1 MGLDMYLNGERYHME
16 PRPRQKDKPVMEQYQ
31 LGYWRKHPDLHGFI
45 VQTFADGRDDC
56 QQIELSRVQ
65 LEQII
70 NAVEA
75 DALPRTKG
83 FFFGESYKPGDD
95 EDEFIDLATMQKVT
109 VTDCYVNQKAEDL
122 KILREAIEWL
132 EIKEP
137 DVWRSVH
144 YRASW

>member
-1 MGLDMYLNGERYHME
+1 MK
-16 PRPRQKDKPVMEQYQ
+16 PRPRQKDVPVMEQYQ

-45 VQTFADGRDDC
+45 VQTFAGGKDDC
-56 QQIELSRVQ
+56 QQIELTRAE

-75 DALPRTKG
+75 DALPHTEG
-83 FFFGESYKPGDD
+83 FFFGESYKPGDN
-95 EDEFIDLATMQKVT
+95 EDEFTDIGTMQKVT
-109 VTDCYVNQKAEDL
+109 VTNCYAKQKAEDL

-137 DVWRSVH
+137 DVWRSIH
-144 YRASW
+144 YLASW